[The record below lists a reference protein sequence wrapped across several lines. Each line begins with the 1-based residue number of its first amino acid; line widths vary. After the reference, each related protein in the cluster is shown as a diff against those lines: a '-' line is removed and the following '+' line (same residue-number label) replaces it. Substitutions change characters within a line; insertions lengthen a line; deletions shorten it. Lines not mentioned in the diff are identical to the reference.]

1 MYHPTLNQTLRC
13 AGLLLPMVL
22 LTACGGHKKV
32 AKAETPAETPVVEVK
47 TPELDGRGSYR
58 FLMSNGDKKM
68 TADEFDAWMKA
79 NGIRVAKGNGQD
91 AAAKPVVVASKDE
104 PKGKKKKEMTRVA
117 RHFGSAGPCPAS
129 A

>member
-1 MYHPTLNQTLRC
+1 MYPSLDRTLRC
-13 AGLLLPMVL
+13 ASLLLPLAL

-32 AKAETPAETPVVEVK
+32 AKAETLVETPVVEVK

-58 FLMSNGDKKM
+58 FMMSDGDHKM

-79 NGIRVAKGNGQD
+79 NGIRVAKGSAQD

-104 PKGKKKKEMTRVA
+104 PKDKKKKKK
-117 RHFGSAGPCPAS
+117 
-129 A
+129 

>member
-22 LTACGGHKKV
+22 LAACGGHKKV

-58 FLMSNGDKKM
+58 FLM

-91 AAAKPVVVASKDE
+91 AAAKPVVVASKEE
-104 PKGKKKKEMTRVA
+104 PKGKKKKK
-117 RHFGSAGPCPAS
+117 
-129 A
+129 